1 MQNKYNGWGLYNDPN
16 DPRVIVPKMN
26 PNFGWTFNIGH
37 IPGSRALVIFL
48 LFIAAAVAASFLL
61 R

>member
-37 IPGSRALVIFL
+37 PTGRRALLIFFLSIVAAMAATFL
-48 LFIAAAVAASFLL
+48 LS
-61 R
+61 